1 MHSTAAR
8 RAAAICT
15 MDARSSEAPPV
26 KRTVVFGSSTL
37 GLVISAPVASAQ
49 KTPDVRLND
58 LSRPECG

>member
-1 MHSTAAR
+1 
-8 RAAAICT
+8 